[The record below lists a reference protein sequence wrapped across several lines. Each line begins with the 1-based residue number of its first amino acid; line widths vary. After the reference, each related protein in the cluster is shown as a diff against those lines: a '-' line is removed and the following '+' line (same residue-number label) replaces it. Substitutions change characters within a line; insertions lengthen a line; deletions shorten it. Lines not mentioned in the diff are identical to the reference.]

1 VHGLPVFVPDV
12 IRTFVRLRRGAAAP
26 CGTGSCSGPLRR
38 SSSSD
43 CPPNAGEHGDTP
55 SPATDDLN
63 RSRPN
68 RRNQVSI
75 ATVDKDVE
83 FAVPTVARLTLAD
96 RCDASAVVGGP
107 NGRTGRG
114 ACGAQGFVRAVL
126 PSGND
131 LIFCAHHGREQEAAL
146 AAAGATIHD
155 ETDKINA

>member
-1 VHGLPVFVPDV
+1 MVGLNRRRTVLSSHEQQIGDDAEPDQQ
-12 IRTFVRLRRGAAAP
+12 LL
-26 CGTGSCSGPLRR
+26 GPAEAIVVQR
-38 SSSSD
+38 S
-43 CPPNAGEHGDTP
+43 PPEPA

-75 ATVDKDVE
+75 ATVERNIE
-83 FAVPTVARLTLAD
+83 FATPAVAPLTLAD

-114 ACGAQGFVRAVL
+114 DCGAQGFIRAVL

-131 LIFCAHHGREQEAAL
+131 LVFCGHHGREHEAAL
-146 AAAGATIHD
+146 AAAGATVHD
-155 ETDKINA
+155 GTDALNA